1 MATAGAQ
8 RPLSHRL
15 ARRIRSIV
23 DVWVECF
30 DRNDLL
36 NSASAIALR
45 ALVSLIPLTLLG
57 LALLGAFGLQDIW
70 TNHVAPTLK
79 AHFTPAVYHAMDTSV
94 KRIFADD
101 SAGLITLAA
110 LLSVW
115 DVSSAVRACMNA
127 MSKIYN
133 QRDDRSIWGR
143 FGISI
148 GLGVGIALCVIGA
161 VLVVFTVPSLDGAGV
176 LLGVVRWAA
185 SIGLLVVAVGLLVH
199 FAPPKRRS
207 EAWVGLGTI
216 LVGATW
222 IVASFIFKWFV
233 TSVANFKSATGILAF
248 FLVLTSYVYTSS
260 IIFLIGVQLDE
271 LLRKDA
277 SRHHEGGLAR
287 LRGLR
292 R

>member
-1 MATAGAQ
+1 VATARAH
-8 RPLSHRL
+8 RPL
-15 ARRIRSIV
+15 ARRVRSVV

-57 LALLGAFGLQDIW
+57 LALLGAFGLQDVW
-70 TNHVAPTLK
+70 TSHVAPTLK
-79 AHFTPAVYHAMDTSV
+79 GHFTAPVYHAMDFSV
-94 KRIFADD
+94 KKIFKDD
-101 SAGLITLAA
+101 SAGLIAFAA
-110 LLSVW
+110 LLAIW
-115 DVSSAVRACMNA
+115 DVSSCVRACMNA
-127 MSKIYN
+127 MTKIYN
-133 QRDDRSIWGR
+133 QRDDRSIWER
-143 FGISI
+143 FGISLA
-148 GLGVGIALCVIGA
+148 LGVGIAICLIGA
-161 VLVVFTVPSLDGAGV
+161 VLVAFAGGGT
-176 LLGVVRWAA
+176 LLGILRWAA
-185 SIGLLVVAVGLLVH
+185 AIALLTVAVGLLVH
-199 FAPPKRRS
+199 FAPVKRRS
-207 EAWVGLGTI
+207 EEWVGLGTV
-216 LVGATW
+216 LVVATW
-222 IVASFIFKWFV
+222 IVASLVFKWFV

-277 SRHHEGGLAR
+277 SEHHEGVLAR

>member
-1 MATAGAQ
+1 MATARAP

-15 ARRIRSIV
+15 ARRIRSTV
-23 DVWVECF
+23 DLWVDCF

-45 ALVSLIPLTLLG
+45 ALVSLIPLALLG
-57 LALLGAFGLQDIW
+57 LALLGAFGLEDVWKSHI
-70 TNHVAPTLK
+70 APALQ
-79 AHFTPAVYHAMDTSV
+79 AHFTPSVYRAMATSV
-94 KRIFADD
+94 QKIFAAD
-101 SAGLITLAA
+101 SAGLIAFAA
-110 LLSVW
+110 LLSIW
-115 DVSSAVRACMNA
+115 DVSSCVRACMNA
-127 MSKIYN
+127 MTKIYN
-133 QRDDRSIWGR
+133 QRDDRSIWKR

-148 GLGVGIALCVIGA
+148 GIGIGIALCVIGA
-161 VLVVFTVPSLDGAGV
+161 VLVVFTIPRLSGAAV
-176 LLGVVRWAA
+176 LLGIVRWAA
-185 SIGLLVVAVGLLVH
+185 SIGLLVLAVGLLVH
-199 FAPPKRRS
+199 FAPFRRRS
-207 EAWVGLGTI
+207 EEWVGLGTI
-216 LVGATW
+216 LIVATW
-222 IVASFIFKWFV
+222 VVASFIFKWFV

-277 SRHHEGGLAR
+277 SRHNEGILTR